1 MHKDKVYPKDMVFF
15 LSICLQ
21 NHLYIKS
28 SLFSIRLSS
37 KYYLFMITDKND
49 TDSGSTGRSCKE
61 HTFLTDVA
69 DVRTMEHGLLQLLE
83 DFHCGKLQAFGE
95 TKWKSIP
102 CVLSF
107 CQFVVMKYLLTARH
121 ISWNY
126 FKSSFISYYCNDLW
140 RQFSRIVNVLEF
152 NGI

>member
-21 NHLYIKS
+21 NHFYIKS

-37 KYYLFMITDKND
+37 KCYLFMITDKND

-140 RQFSRIVNVLEF
+140 WQFSRIVNVLEF
-152 NGI
+152 DGI